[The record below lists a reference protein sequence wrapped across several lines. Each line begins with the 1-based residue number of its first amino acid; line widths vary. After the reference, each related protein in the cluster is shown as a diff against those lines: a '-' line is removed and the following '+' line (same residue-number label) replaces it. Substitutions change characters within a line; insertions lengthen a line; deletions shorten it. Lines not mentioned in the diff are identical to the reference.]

1 MSSTKDSLEFKPK
14 SCWETYSSKTHRTA
28 MEKTAKEYIEFLSRC
43 KTERESIVYL
53 RERAEAAGFSDGV
66 GTDSAM
72 IVNRGKTMLLAR
84 KGRRPLSEG
93 FRLVGAHVDTPH
105 IDLKQHPLYED
116 LDIALAKTHYY
127 GGIRKYQ
134 WLAREL
140 ALHGVVVKKD
150 GTVVDIVV
158 GEDPED
164 PVLTITDLL
173 PHLAYKE
180 VVKKVEDAF
189 EAEKLNVVLGHE
201 PDLDLKDEKGRVKN
215 TLLKLLKEKY
225 SIAEEDLFS
234 SEMQIVPAGR
244 ARYVGLDRALIGAY
258 GQDDRACSY
267 CTFEAFL
274 NSPKPEHC
282 QLALF
287 WDKEEIGSV
296 GATGATSQFFEY
308 CVEDLAEV
316 WAPKAKLSTIF
327 MSSQAISA
335 DVHAGTDPDFQ
346 DVYEKL
352 NAARMGFG
360 PCFSKFTGHR
370 GKVGANDAHPEF
382 IAQLRNILDTAKVP
396 WQMAEL
402 GKVDAGGGG
411 TVAKY
416 LAVYGMDIID
426 MGPPVLSMHS
436 PFELSSKADIYGT
449 IQAFGTFL
457 KS

>member
-1 MSSTKDSLEFKPK
+1 
-14 SCWETYSSKTHRTA
+14 
-28 MEKTAKEYIEFLSRC
+28 
-43 KTERESIVYL
+43 
-53 RERAEAAGFSDGV
+53 
-66 GTDSAM
+66 
-72 IVNRGKTMLLAR
+72 
-84 KGRRPLSEG
+84 
-93 FRLVGAHVDTPH
+93 
-105 IDLKQHPLYED
+105 HPLYED